1 MKIVITGGA
10 GFIGANLVRFLNRRV
25 PEARISV
32 VDNLSSGRAENLAG
46 CRADFLEA
54 SILDVGQLTS
64 AMRGANSVVHLAAI
78 GSVPRSV
85 SYPIPTHE
93 ANATGTLTVLETAR
107 QSGVQQVIVA
117 SSSSVYGSNP
127 AMPKD
132 EQDWTSPMSP
142 YGASKLASEAY
153 ALAFQQSY
161 GLNTLAFRFFNVFG
175 PLQRADHTYAAVVPR
190 FLSAA
195 TAGKPITIFGD
206 GTQTRDFTFVD
217 SVCATL
223 TDALVRKVSHPTPLN
238 LAFGKSTSLLDL
250 VGVIEREL
258 GKILA
263 IKFEASRPG
272 DVGHS
277 RGNPQRFRKVFPGI
291 KPISVRMGIQRTIEW
306 LADSGTISG
315 LGQK

>member
-1 MKIVITGGA
+1 
-10 GFIGANLVRFLNRRV
+10 
-25 PEARISV
+25 
-32 VDNLSSGRAENLAG
+32 
-46 CRADFLEA
+46 
-54 SILDVGQLTS
+54 
-64 AMRGANSVVHLAAI
+64 
-78 GSVPRSV
+78 
-85 SYPIPTHE
+85 
-93 ANATGTLTVLETAR
+93 
-107 QSGVQQVIVA
+107 
-117 SSSSVYGSNP
+117 
-127 AMPKD
+127 MPKD